1 MIKRTFLNLP
11 EDKRKRIETA
21 IVEEFSEPS
30 DDKISI
36 NRIVKRANI
45 SRGSFYQYF
54 DDKVDL
60 IEVLLKSFVDRVLQ
74 GLNEAALLDRGDV
87 FEVFEQ
93 LFEIIVS
100 FADDKTSRTVL
111 RRLTR
116 NLHANDDLVYEYM
129 TNRFNGI
136 EKYKDCSK
144 RFSRDRLRF
153 KSDSDFDLLWQIL
166 ISMLKNALFN
176 FYVME
181 DDCARVRQEYRR
193 KLEILKYGALA

>member
-1 MIKRTFLNLP
+1 MIKQTFLNLP
-11 EDKRKRIETA
+11 EEKRSRIVKA
-21 IVEEFSEPS
+21 IIEEFSEPS

-144 RFSRDRLRF
+144 RFSRDCLRY

-181 DDCARVRQEYRR
+181 DDFLRYGRRLRARQAG
-193 KLEILKYGALA
+193 IPPQA

>member
-1 MIKRTFLNLP
+1 M
-11 EDKRKRIETA
+11 
-21 IVEEFSEPS
+21 
-30 DDKISI
+30 
-36 NRIVKRANI
+36 
-45 SRGSFYQYF
+45 
-54 DDKVDL
+54 
-60 IEVLLKSFVDRVLQ
+60 LLKSFVDRVLQ

-144 RFSRDRLRF
+144 RFSRDRLRY

-176 FYVME
+176 FYVTE
-181 DDCARVRQEYRR
+181 DDCAHVRQEYRR
-193 KLEILKYGALA
+193 KLEILKHGALA